1 MSPRS
6 RPTAVDT
13 ALKAP
18 PEPHA
23 SYHRMDAK
31 PTVVGREGESL
42 NGVAQVLQ
50 VQSAFSWSEQDALS
64 QSEVVLHKER
74 PALGEYRAV
83 REVTGA
89 HNRQFLRCWVS
100 AVCLGDW

>member
-31 PTVVGREGESL
+31 PTVVGKEGESL
-42 NGVAQVLQ
+42 HGVAQVLQ
-50 VQSAFSWSEQDALS
+50 VQSDSSGSQRDALS
-64 QSEVVLHKER
+64 HSEVVLHKDRHLVNTVQLEKSLEH
-74 PALGEYRAV
+74 ATA
-83 REVTGA
+83 
-89 HNRQFLRCWVS
+89 S
-100 AVCLGDW
+100 S